1 MLFSFPQVPPENA
14 TTPLLAPLLTIDNLL
29 HFLGILVVLV
39 ATVLA
44 ARIVNRA
51 LARHFKRVSERLHVD
66 ETSYTVLRRL
76 IVATIYAVSYTHLTL
91 PTN

>member
-1 MLFSFPQVPPENA
+1 MLFPQVPPENA
-14 TTPLLAPLLTIDNLL
+14 TTPASLLTIDNLL
-29 HFLGILVVLV
+29 HFLGILVVLF

-76 IVATIYAVSYTHLTL
+76 VKLL
-91 PTN
+91 QFR

>member
-1 MLFSFPQVPPENA
+1 MLFPQVPPENA
-14 TTPLLAPLLTIDNLL
+14 TTPASLPLTIDNLL

-51 LARHFKRVSERLHVD
+51 LARHFRRVSERLHVD

-76 IVATIYAVSYTHLTL
+76 VKLL
-91 PTN
+91 QFR

>member
-1 MLFSFPQVPPENA
+1 MLFPQVPPENA
-14 TTPLLAPLLTIDNLL
+14 TTPTPLLTIDNLL
-29 HFLGILVVLV
+29 HFLGILVVLF

-76 IVATIYAVSYTHLTL
+76 VKLL
-91 PTN
+91 QFR